1 MKHHNL
7 KVWLRLMRQKWATN
21 NNSASKNKPASF
33 QEEEA
38 SIYEFDHNPLH
49 GIDQRLRDQ
58 S

>member
-7 KVWLRLMRQKWATN
+7 KVWLRLMRQKWVTN
-21 NNSASKNKPASF
+21 NTSTTKSKSVANK
-33 QEEEA
+33 EEDI

-58 S
+58 Q